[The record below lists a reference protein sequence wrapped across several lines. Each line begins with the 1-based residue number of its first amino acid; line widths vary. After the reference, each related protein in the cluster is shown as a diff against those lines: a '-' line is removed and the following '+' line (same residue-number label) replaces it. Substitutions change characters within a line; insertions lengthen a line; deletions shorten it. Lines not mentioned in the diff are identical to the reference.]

1 MPVGIA
7 QVVNG
12 IETAVDYENF
22 ESKRRFMVLGR
33 SPSQCDNG
41 ILPSSDTT
49 DDTLPWYDAHRDDKY
64 ICIIALGV
72 ELHFSER
79 DGELYI
85 ITDSGRHI
93 SLGWLTNG
101 TRYVLRFDHLTRP
114 HGSDDLRITIYK
126 YEDAM
131 KSTDGEI
138 SEAVLKRYEAIAA
151 TVISYT

>member
-49 DDTLPWYDAHRDDKY
+49 DDTLPWYDAHRDDNY

-79 DGELYI
+79 DGELY
-85 ITDSGRHI
+85 
-93 SLGWLTNG
+93 
-101 TRYVLRFDHLTRP
+101 VLRFDHLTRP
-114 HGSDDLRITIYK
+114 HGSDGLRITIYK